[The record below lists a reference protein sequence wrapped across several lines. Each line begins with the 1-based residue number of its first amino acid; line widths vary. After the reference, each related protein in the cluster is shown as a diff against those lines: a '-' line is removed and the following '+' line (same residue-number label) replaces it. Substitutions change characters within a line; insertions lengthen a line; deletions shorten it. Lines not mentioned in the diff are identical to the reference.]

1 MAAPPIPSPPQPAQP
16 ALADRNRRLVGKLL
30 LLTGGAFSFGFALV
44 PLYDTLCRV
53 SGLNG
58 KSFGV
63 GGLPAAG
70 ATGNT
75 IDLERT
81 VTVEFTSTVMPGLPW
96 EIRPLENSVD
106 VHPGQPHTTRFL
118 VHNRSGQPNTG
129 QAVPSVSPGQ
139 AAAYFDKIECFCFSQ
154 QAFAPGEARELPLT
168 FIVRP
173 GLNAEVRTIT
183 LAYAFFNVT
192 APPRRTT

>member
-1 MAAPPIPSPPQPAQP
+1 MAATPLVTTPPATHP

-63 GGLPAAG
+63 GGLS
-70 ATGNT
+70 ATADKAPT
-75 IDLERT
+75 IDLART

-96 EIRPLENSVD
+96 EIRPLENSID

-139 AAAYFDKIECFCFSQ
+139 AAAHFDKIECFCFSQ

-173 GLNAEVRTIT
+173 GLDTDVRTIT

-192 APPRRTT
+192 APPRRTA